1 MKPLLALNWKLQ
13 KSPAES
19 YAWGRALLE
28 QLPDEMPAELAV
40 MAASVSL
47 DRLGNAL
54 RGSEVRLGAQDVS
67 SHSKGA
73 YTGEVAVQWLHELD
87 CAYVVIGHSERRQYH
102 GETDT
107 MAGEKTAVAIRG
119 GVKPILCVG
128 EKLETREAGDAEKY
142 TLAQLETALAWLT
155 PELVQSEFG
164 NSLEWLTV
172 AYEPIWAIGT
182 GKTATPDDAE
192 NMGNAIRGWFVGQY
206 GDIANRMRLLYGGS
220 VKPDNI
226 QVLCSRNNVDGALV
240 GGASLELESVL
251 KMLEA
256 LKESAVT

>member
-13 KSPAES
+13 KGPAES

-28 QLPDEMPAELAV
+28 QLPDELPADLAV
-40 MAASVSL
+40 MAAAVSL

-67 SHSKGA
+67 SHAKGA
-73 YTGEVAVQWLHELD
+73 FTGEIAVQWLNELD
-87 CAYVVIGHSERRQYH
+87 CAYVVIGHSERREYH
-102 GETDT
+102 GETDAI
-107 MAGEKTAVAIRG
+107 AGEKTAVAIRG

-128 EKLETREAGDAEKY
+128 EKLETREAGNAENY
-142 TLAQLETALAWLT
+142 TLAQLGTALAWLT

-164 NSLEWLTV
+164 NSLEWLTI

-192 NMGNAIRGWFVGQY
+192 NMGNAIRNWFIGKY
-206 GDIANRMRLLYGGS
+206 GAIANDMRLLYGGS

-226 QVLCSRNNVDGALV
+226 KALCSRSNVNGALV
-240 GGASLELESVL
+240 GGASLELDSVL
-251 KMLEA
+251 QMLEA
-256 LKESAVT
+256 LK

>member
-13 KSPAES
+13 KGPAES
-19 YAWGRALLE
+19 YAFGRALLE
-28 QLPDEMPAELAV
+28 QLPDEPKADLAIIAPA
-40 MAASVSL
+40 VSL
-47 DRLGNAL
+47 DRIGNAL
-54 RGSEVRLGAQDVS
+54 RGSEVKWGAQDVS
-67 SHSKGA
+67 QHTKGA
-73 YTGEVAVQWLHELD
+73 FTGEIAVQWLNELD
-87 CAYVVIGHSERRQYH
+87 CAYVVIGHSERREYH
-102 GETDT
+102 SETDVI
-107 MAGEKTAVAIRG
+107 AGAKTAVAIRG

-128 EKLETREAGDAEKY
+128 EKLEIRESGNAEQY
-142 TLAQLETALAWLT
+142 TLGQLETALAWLT

-164 NSLEWLTV
+164 NSLEWLTI

-192 NMGNAIRGWFVGQY
+192 NMGNAMRTWFVSKY
-206 GDIANRMRLLYGGS
+206 GTVANNMRLLYGGS

-226 QVLCSRNNVDGALV
+226 KALCSRSNVNGALV

-256 LKESAVT
+256 LA